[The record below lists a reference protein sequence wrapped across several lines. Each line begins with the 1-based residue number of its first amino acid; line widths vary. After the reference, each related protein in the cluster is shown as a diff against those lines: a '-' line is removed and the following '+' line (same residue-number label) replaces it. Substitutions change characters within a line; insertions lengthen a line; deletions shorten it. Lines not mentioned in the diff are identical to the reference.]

1 MFKVGNLVKIE
12 GTGLK
17 GTILDMPAKKGHY
30 YIDLSGKRMLVP
42 IEQLTLLGDTLDKN
56 SIQKKPNHPQQP
68 KSEQNRTL
76 DLHGLKVKEAEE
88 ILLDFINRAV
98 LDGVPMLTIIHGHG
112 MGKIKTMVDEVLTST
127 RIAKAVKPS
136 EDGRASV
143 IVYL

>member
-1 MFKVGNLVKIE
+1 MFKVGNFVKIE

-17 GTILDMPAKKGHY
+17 GTVLDVPAKKGHF

-42 IEQLTLLGDTLDKN
+42 IEQLTLLEESLDK
-56 SIQKKPNHPQQP
+56 KTTAKPVHPQQP
-68 KSEQNRTL
+68 NQEQNRTL

-98 LDGVPMLTIIHGHG
+98 LDGIPMLTIVHGHG
-112 MGKIKTMVDEVLTST
+112 MGKIKAMVDEVLTST

-143 IVYL
+143 VVYL